1 MSETCIVDLK
11 ARKVFDSRGSETI
24 EVEVYTR
31 KAVGKASAPAGA
43 SKGKWEAVSYPEGG
57 VEEAVRRVLVLI
69 KPRLIGFDSSDQM
82 NVDKALREMD
92 GTSNF
97 SKIGGNTAY
106 AVSSAVADA
115 ASKTLGIPMYQH
127 IGGTMVKNLPYP
139 LGNVLGGGKHAGE
152 GCPDIQEYLILS
164 VGAKKFEEAY
174 IGNREVHRALRKVL
188 EEKNVPFFGG
198 RGDEGAWAPRIS
210 NDGAFEAVAEA
221 VKRTSE
227 KLGFEIRFGVD
238 VASSSFWDEE
248 KGKYMY
254 KYGKPLSKGEQIDYI
269 LECVDK
275 YKLVYIE
282 DPVHEEDFE
291 GFRELTEKVGDK
303 CMVCGDDV
311 FVTNV
316 ERLRKG
322 IDVRAGNTVIIK
334 PNQIGTITDA
344 YEATKLAQKHGYVT
358 VFSHRSGETVD
369 GHLAHLA
376 VAFNCPIVKI
386 GVLGGERIAKINE
399 FLRIEEHMGS
409 QASMYGIG
417 VK

>member
-1 MSETCIVDLK
+1 MSETCIVDLR
-11 ARKVFDSRGSETI
+11 ARRIFDSRGSETI

-31 KAVGKASAPAGA
+31 KALGRASAPAGA

-57 VEEAVRRVLVLI
+57 VEEAVKRVLVTV
-69 KPRLIGFDSSDQM
+69 KPRLIGFDSADQV
-82 NVDKALREMD
+82 NVDKALREID
-92 GTSNF
+92 GTHNF

-106 AVSSAVADA
+106 AISLAVADA
-115 ASKTLGIPMYQH
+115 ASKSLGIPLYRH
-127 IGGTMVKNLPYP
+127 LGGTMIKSLPYP
-139 LGNVLGGGKHAGE
+139 LGNVLGGGKHAGGE
-152 GCPDIQEYLILS
+152 CPDIQEYLILS
-164 VGAKKFEEAY
+164 VGAKKFAEAY
-174 IGNREVHRALRKVL
+174 IGNREVHRTLRRVL
-188 EEKNVPFFGG
+188 EERNIPFFGG
-198 RGDEGAWAPRIS
+198 RGDEGAWAPKMS
-210 NDGAFEAVAEA
+210 NNEAFEVIAES
-221 VKRTSE
+221 VKRASE

-238 VASSSFWDEE
+238 VAASSFWDEE

-254 KYGKPLSKGEQIDYI
+254 KYGKPLDKGEQMEYI
-269 LECVDK
+269 LDCIDR
-275 YKLVYIE
+275 YKLIYVE
-282 DPVHEEDFE
+282 DPLHEEDFE
-291 GFRELTEKVGDK
+291 GFKELTKKAGDR
-303 CMVCGDDV
+303 CMICGDDI

-322 IDVRAGNTVIIK
+322 IETSAGNAVIIK

-344 YEATKLAQKHGYVT
+344 YEATKLAQKNGYVA

-409 QASMYGIG
+409 QASMHGIG

>member
-11 ARKVFDSRGSETI
+11 ARVIFDSRGSETI

-31 KAVGKASAPAGA
+31 KTVGRASAPAGA
-43 SKGKWEAVSYPEGG
+43 SKGRWEAVSYPEGE
-57 VEEAVRRVLVLI
+57 VEGAVRRILMLV
-69 KPRLIGFDSSDQM
+69 KPRLIGFDSSDQV
-82 NVDKALREMD
+82 NVDKTLKEID
-92 GTSNF
+92 GTVNF
-97 SKIGGNTAY
+97 SKIGGNAAY
-106 AVSSAVADA
+106 AVSLAVADA

-127 IGGTMVKNLPYP
+127 IGGAMVKNLPYP

-164 VGAKKFEEAY
+164 IGAKKFREAY
-174 IGNREVHRALRKVL
+174 LGNREVHRALRRIL
-188 EEKNVPFFGG
+188 EERNIPFFGG
-198 RGDEGAWAPRIS
+198 RGDEGAWAPKIS
-210 NDGAFEAVAEA
+210 NDDAFEAVAEA
-221 VKRTSE
+221 VKRASE
-227 KLGFEIRFGVD
+227 VLGFEIRFGVD
-238 VASSSFWDEE
+238 VASSSFWDGE
-248 KGKYMY
+248 KCKYMY
-254 KYGKPLSKGEQIDYI
+254 KHGKPLDKGEQIDYV
-269 LECVDK
+269 LECIDK
-275 YKLVYIE
+275 YKLIYVE
-282 DPVHEEDFE
+282 DPLHEEDFE
-291 GFRELTEKVGDK
+291 GFRELTEKAGDE
-303 CMVCGDDV
+303 CLICGDDL

-322 IDVRAGNTVIIK
+322 IDMHAGNAVIIK
-334 PNQIGTITDA
+334 PNQIGTVTDA

-358 VFSHRSGETVD
+358 VFSHRSGETTD

-409 QASMYGIG
+409 RASMHRVG